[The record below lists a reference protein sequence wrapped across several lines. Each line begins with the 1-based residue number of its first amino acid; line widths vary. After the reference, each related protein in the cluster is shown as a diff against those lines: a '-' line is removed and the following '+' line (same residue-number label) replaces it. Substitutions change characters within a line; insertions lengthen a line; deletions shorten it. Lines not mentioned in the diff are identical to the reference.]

1 MRHYIR
7 SQRVGDSYRN
17 RQPRQLCGRLHS
29 GYGLDTR
36 KPAGSESERRREQ
49 PLLFVPR
56 QQFHSRSHARRLS
69 LSCYPQR
76 ARHGDCQSHHIDY
89 LRRSTDRNSCAH
101 RRCRIE
107 PSAGCDRTSHRPRR
121 ETSGRSSQ
129 KRKQYRR
136 RPSSATCRRPT
147 ETSSRQRHI
156 DTPRNRPRRGRPS
169 IRLGTRRHRA
179 TPHGRHEPGGTT
191 FRRRENV
198 PSPSRQERPHHE
210 ASSGYIATT
219 HRAGKYP
226 QWRNLQTGNIH
237 CSHSQG
243 RCAAKS

>member
-1 MRHYIR
+1 MHAVFLYHAIR
-7 SQRVGDSYRN
+7 N
-17 RQPRQLCGRLHS
+17 
-29 GYGLDTR
+29 GLDMAIVN
-36 KPAGSESERRREQ
+36 PATSITYDDLPTETLALIEDVVLNRRPER
-49 PLLFVPR
+49 
-56 QQFHSRSHARRLS
+56 
-69 LSCYPQR
+69 
-76 ARHGDCQSHHIDY
+76 
-89 LRRSTDRNSCAH
+89 
-101 RRCRIE
+101 
-107 PSAGCDRTSHRPRR
+107 RTSHRLRR

-226 QWRNLQTGNIH
+226 QWRNLQTGKIH

-243 RCAAKS
+243 RCARHREKHRCRLSPATTSR